1 MVYLFG
7 FFDRPVG
14 AAADVKELE
23 YISALHQSS
32 PQLNTDG
39 PITAQD
45 VRRFLRSR
53 FGLILSE
60 DDAIDIVRGLS
71 GRSRLPLPEIEQPRS
86 FFRPRS
92 HVNGDDETHVRAN
105 ISAVPE
111 DEDEDHELNGDEN
124 PSSISRKKKNV
135 LRRRH
140 TSGDSSVAS
149 TTGWLR
155 NPLNRR
161 STTADEDQVED
172 ADHHWNMLKKSKNLR
187 RDWHFKRDAPKRDKT
202 RKSMEMLV
210 KYDLME
216 LLSFLFIPTLV
227 RIEHFRF
234 TETVTP
240 PMEPEPRIVF
250 DGDLRTDVWKLP
262 RLGWYLF
269 TYPRERFKERN
280 RKRLIAMK
288 AALQPKP
295 VTLLDDVLRIML
307 SNLQEEESLDDR
319 AVNLYEEGNFRTQ
332 SSSFPKVSQI
342 PVSVTLVRKLLTMYG
357 EKEAAQD
364 ETLVGQMVEL
374 VGGEGALL
382 NERSFAHALTVDVQ
396 AWPIECEDDIS
407 TSFFDVYGFD
417 ENECNEKAK
426 TVSPEELVKP
436 ASRDNAW
443 APSTFKQQRTSSVT
457 NESFHSTCSKESE
470 MIQSSNSGNA
480 FEKIEEGIENTK
492 RGGKIPGYRRTASY
506 IDYAAD
512 TFKSFAFVVFLFSFY
527 VMASVYLVNMVGTNA
542 GNVIPCKDPSSFG
555 CILART
561 ILNWLT
567 YAVILSSGGL
577 LIIIPVSVGNNQYA
591 KTPFPSL
598 FSMLVL
604 ALFASIPWLE
614 VYAVEVLGMDVG
626 KEWQTTRGTE
636 YFKTILFCYTVAF
649 ALTELILVKN
659 VVSVLVPK
667 SLIHRFDLL
676 RSLLLPSNVLRTAKQ
691 KHAATS
697 KINLMIENAHK
708 LHLNAHKKC
717 KGGNASQATILN
729 FVLHGE
735 KIEPSGGFIWVWKSL
750 FNQTLLVKE
759 GVWIHARLAIGQA
772 GQIMLGA
779 VLGFIW
785 WFGVTSAAK
794 LAEAKRQEAIYLND
808 AATSTVLYI
817 IPSKAD
823 IYNSLIPA
831 GALTFT
837 VLLLLVSVYF
847 PNTTSTILKF
857 RSGFLP
863 SLHSPCKSSNQQTVS
878 FPRLNP
884 F

>member
-1 MVYLFG
+1 MLYLFG

-23 YISALHQSS
+23 YISAIHQSS

-53 FGLILSE
+53 FGLILSG

-71 GRSRLPLPEIEQPRS
+71 GKSRLPLPEIEQPRS
-86 FFRPRS
+86 FFRPRAD
-92 HVNGDDETHVRAN
+92 VNGDDETQVRAN
-105 ISAVPE
+105 LGPAPE
-111 DEDEDHELNGDEN
+111 DEDEDDHHEVNGDQK
-124 PSSISRKKKNV
+124 PSSTSRSKNN
-135 LRRRH
+135 LFRRRY
-140 TSGDSSVAS
+140 TSGDSSVTS
-149 TTGWLR
+149 TSGWFR
-155 NPLNRR
+155 NPLHGPSNFSSSGT

-187 RDWHFKRDAPKRDKT
+187 REWHFKRDAPKRDKT
-202 RKSMEMLV
+202 RKKMETLV

-234 TETVTP
+234 TETVAP
-240 PMEPEPRIVF
+240 QAEPEPHIML

-262 RLGWYLF
+262 RLSWYLF
-269 TYPRERFKERN
+269 TYPGIWFKERN
-280 RKRLIAMK
+280 RKRLIAKK

-307 SNLQEEESLDDR
+307 SNLQEEESVDDQ
-319 AVNLYEEGNFRTQ
+319 AVNLHPEVNFRTR
-332 SSSFPKVSQI
+332 SSIFPKVSEI
-342 PVSVTLVRKLLTMYG
+342 PISIALVKKLLTMHG
-357 EKEAAQD
+357 EKDAAQD
-364 ETLVGQMVEL
+364 ETLVSQMVEL
-374 VGGEGALL
+374 VGGEGTLL
-382 NERSFAHALTVDVQ
+382 NERSFAHALTVDVK
-396 AWPIECEDDIS
+396 AWPTECEDETS

-417 ENECNEKAK
+417 ENECNAKAK

-436 ASRDNAW
+436 ASRDDAW
-443 APSTFKQQRTSSVT
+443 APSTFKQERASSGR

-470 MIQSSNSGNA
+470 MVRSNSSAKA
-480 FEKIEEGIENTK
+480 FEEIEDGIEYTK
-492 RGGKIPGYRRTASY
+492 RGGKIPGYMRTASS

-512 TFKSFAFVVFLFSFY
+512 TFKSFAFVVYLFSFY
-527 VMASVYLVNMVGTNA
+527 VMASLYLVNMVGTNA
-542 GNVIPCKDPSSFG
+542 GSVIKCKYPNSFG
-555 CILART
+555 CILGRT
-561 ILNWLT
+561 IINWLT
-567 YAVILSSGGL
+567 YAVILSSAGL
-577 LIIIPVSVGNNQYA
+577 LIIIPVSVGNNQYS
-591 KTPFPSL
+591 KTPIPSL

-604 ALFASIPWLE
+604 TLFASIPWLE
-614 VYAVEVLGMDVG
+614 VYAVEVLGMDIG
-626 KEWQTTRGTE
+626 KEWQTTRGSE
-636 YFKTILFCYTVAF
+636 YFKTILFCYTVSF
-649 ALTELILVKN
+649 ALTELMLIKN
-659 VVSVLVPK
+659 LVSVLVPK

-676 RSLLLPSNVLRTAKQ
+676 RSLLLPSNVLRTATQKQ
-691 KHAATS
+691 AATS
-697 KINLMIENAHK
+697 KLNLMIENAHK
-708 LHLNAHKKC
+708 LHLRAHQKC

-735 KIEPSGGFIWVWKSL
+735 KIEPCGGFAWVWKSF
-750 FNQTLLVKE
+750 FNQSLFVNE

-785 WFGVTSAAK
+785 WFGVKSAANA
-794 LAEAKRQEAIYLND
+794 AEAKRQEAIDLND
-808 AATSTVLYI
+808 AATSTILYV

-847 PNTTSTILKF
+847 PNTSSTILKF
-857 RSGFLP
+857 RSGFLQ
-863 SLHSPCKSSNQQTVS
+863 SLHCPCKSSN
-878 FPRLNP
+878 P
-884 F
+884 